1 MVPSE
6 QGRGKYFSWQY
17 VISTWWYVFFAVAS
31 MANSVKRIEEWEVRQ
46 EKNIPNALKTA
57 KEPGQM
63 CLFSENGF
71 LIICLFTFCEFN
83 CFYHCF
89 SDFFS
94 QKECILAILTVLVVE
109 WLYFMNRTKK
119 KKNSKKKTNSRTA
132 ENLSKHLST

>member
-1 MVPSE
+1 
-6 QGRGKYFSWQY
+6 
-17 VISTWWYVFFAVAS
+17 

-89 SDFFS
+89 SDFFFPERMHFS
-94 QKECILAILTVLVVE
+94 PTYCLGCGVAVFHE
-109 WLYFMNRTKK
+109 
-119 KKNSKKKTNSRTA
+119 
-132 ENLSKHLST
+132 